1 VDLTLQDGVLASSQP
16 EAEALRYAGYVKCST
31 PNCNFFISPQSE
43 QAVLQHNGYYTCPK
57 CQRSYDLQQD
67 LPWHGAPEESGNFA
81 TGQGGGGTRIGLN
94 MTDQAQ
100 IGEDLI
106 RNQGELP
113 GYGPIIWWH
122 EGSASANSPLDGA
135 TRDWGIEVKTLG
147 YDAMHHRF
155 IPGREQEKVAKNDQA
170 AEMGLKGILGVLV
183 LLDYRRSVAD
193 VYVKEMSLQTWLNNQ
208 GKPQQGVAA
217 FRKNTATRLLE
228 ELPFKNPFM
237 DPSHPSPQSSQE
249 HGSPPIQPE
258 QQEPVPF

>member
-1 VDLTLQDGVLASSQP
+1 MELTSQDGVVSSSL
-16 EAEALRYAGYVKCST
+16 EETEALRYAGYTKCST

-43 QAVLQHNGYYTCPK
+43 QAILQHNGYYTCPVCK
-57 CQRSYDLQQD
+57 RSYDLQQD

-81 TGQGGGGTRIGLN
+81 LGQGGGGTRIGLN
-94 MTDQAQ
+94 MTEQAQ

-122 EGSASANSPLDGA
+122 EGAANSASPLDGA

-155 IPGREQEKVAKNDQA
+155 IPGREQEKSAKNTQA
-170 AEMGLKGILGVLV
+170 TEMGLRGILGVLV
-183 LLDYRRSVAD
+183 LLDYRRSMAD
-193 VYVKEMSLQTWLNNQ
+193 VYVKEMPLQPWLDSQ
-208 GKPQQGVAA
+208 GKTRQGIAA
-217 FRKNTATRLLE
+217 FRKNTAQRLLE

-237 DPSHPSPQSSQE
+237 DPANPSPQGPQE
-249 HGSPPIQPE
+249 HGSSVAQAE
-258 QQEPVPF
+258 EPVPF